1 MITTVEI
8 FFFQKLIWGFFF
20 KKFIGNHKFITRK
33 DNHTRKLASILT
45 RQFLGEGK
53 SKGES
58 AESNGKSAESIELRN
73 KQIEL
78 FKKTSAVDKMIEKAL
93 VAEMRQ
99 CKMPSDGMDSSMM
112 TSKYLLS

>member
-1 MITTVEI
+1 M
-8 FFFQKLIWGFFF
+8 
-20 KKFIGNHKFITRK
+20 
-33 DNHTRKLASILT
+33 
-45 RQFLGEGK
+45 GEGK

-58 AESNGKSAESIELRN
+58 AESRGTSAESVELQN

-78 FKKTSAVDKMIEKAL
+78 FKKTNVVHKMIEKAL
-93 VAEMRQ
+93 IAEMRQ